1 MKLYYTPG
9 ACSLGA
15 HIALEWAGVSYEAE
29 AVPFADPRLKEI
41 YPQGNGKVPILDREN
56 GLPMLTQAPAI
67 LRYIADRFPA
77 ANIGS
82 SDSVDEQA
90 EVNRWLVFL
99 SADLHPAFHPVFVGD
114 RYTTDASE
122 QAVSKVEEAAR
133 GHIRKELAVL
143 DAHLQGRTYIVGDS
157 ATIVDAYAFPMLRW
171 AQDKLPEKLDKVPN
185 LQRLHDVLATNEGVK
200 CVLENEGLV

>member
-15 HIALEWAGVSYEAE
+15 HIALEWTGIDYKAK

-41 YPQGNGKVPILDREN
+41 YPEGNGRVPILDRQN
-56 GLPMLTQAPAI
+56 GLPMLTQTPAI

-90 EVNRWLVFL
+90 EINRWMVFL
-99 SADLHPAFHPVFVGD
+99 SADLHPAFHPVFVSQ
-114 RYTTDASE
+114 RYTTESSE
-122 QAVSKVEEAAR
+122 QAIASVAEAGAELA
-133 GHIRKELAVL
+133 RKELAVL
-143 DAHLQGRTYIVGDS
+143 DSHLQGKTFIVGDS
-157 ATIVDAYAFPMLRW
+157 ATIADAYAFPMLRW
-171 AQDKLPEKLDKVPN
+171 AHDKLPEQLKKTPN
-185 LQRLHDVLATNEGVK
+185 LQRLHDVLAVDRAVER
-200 CVLENEGLV
+200 VLKDEGLS

>member
-15 HIALEWAGVSYEAE
+15 HIALEWTGIDYETE
-29 AVPFADPRLKEI
+29 AVPFSDPRLKEI
-41 YPQGNGKVPILDREN
+41 YPEGNGKVPILDRQN
-56 GLPMLTQAPAI
+56 GLPLLTQTPAI

-82 SDSVDEQA
+82 SDSLDEQA

-99 SADLHPAFHPVFVGD
+99 SADLHPSFHPVFVGD

-122 QAVSKVEEAAR
+122 KAVKAVSDAAANLV
-133 GHIRKELAVL
+133 RKELSVL
-143 DAHLQGRTYIVGDS
+143 DAHLQGRNYIVGDS

-171 AQDKLPEKLDKVPN
+171 AQDKLPEQLNDTPN
-185 LQRLHDVLATNEGVK
+185 LQRLHDVLAVDEAIQR
-200 CVLENEGLV
+200 VLKDEGLT